1 MINANTMW
9 KELKELSIY
18 TQERMEQLPS
28 VKRVKPLIDS
38 ASYLIRQ
45 VEICENELSKIN
57 ALPLLFR
64 ERMKEEVRDWNR
76 QKTQYLRSLNQVI
89 NEL

>member
-1 MINANTMW
+1 MQQLNANFFWDEIRQVSALGNDQQDLDIT
-9 KELKELSIY
+9 KL
-18 TQERMEQLPS
+18 
-28 VKRVKPLIDS
+28 KPLIDS

-45 VEICENELSKIN
+45 VEICDNELSKIN

-64 ERMKEEVRDWNR
+64 ERMKDEVRDWDR

-89 NEL
+89 NQL

>member
-1 MINANTMW
+1 MINANTMCN
-9 KELKELSIY
+9 ELKELSIY

-28 VKRVKPLIDS
+28 IDQVKPLIDS

-45 VEICENELSKIN
+45 VEICDNELSKIN
-57 ALPLLFR
+57 ALPLLCR
-64 ERMKEEVRDWNR
+64 ERMKDEVRDWNH

-89 NEL
+89 TKL

>member
-9 KELKELSIY
+9 NELKELSIY

-45 VEICENELSKIN
+45 VEICDNELNKIN

-64 ERMKEEVRDWNR
+64 ERMKDEVRDWNR

>member
-9 KELKELSIY
+9 NELKELSIY
-18 TQERMEQLPS
+18 TQETQEQLPS
-28 VKRVKPLIDS
+28 IDRVKPLIDS

-45 VEICENELSKIN
+45 VEICDNEISKIN

-64 ERMKEEVRDWNR
+64 ERMSDEVRDWNR
-76 QKTQYLRSLNQVI
+76 QKTQFLRSLNQVI
-89 NEL
+89 TKL

>member
-1 MINANTMW
+1 MINASNTL
-9 KELKELSIY
+9 KELQELSIY
-18 TQERMEQLPS
+18 TQERKCQYLS
-28 VKRVKPLIDS
+28 IDRVKPLIDS

-45 VEICENELSKIN
+45 VEICDNEISKIN

-64 ERMKEEVRDWNR
+64 DRMKDEMRDWER

>member
-9 KELKELSIY
+9 NELKELSIY
-18 TQERMEQLPS
+18 TQERLEQLPS
-28 VKRVKPLIDS
+28 IDRVKPLIDS

-45 VEICENELSKIN
+45 VEICDNELSKIN
-57 ALPLLFR
+57 VLPLLFR
-64 ERMKEEVRDWNR
+64 LRMKDEVRDWNR

>member
-9 KELKELSIY
+9 NELKELSIY
-18 TQERMEQLPS
+18 TQETKEQLPS
-28 VKRVKPLIDS
+28 IDQVKPLIDS

-45 VEICENELSKIN
+45 VEICDNELSKIN

-64 ERMKEEVRDWNR
+64 ERMKDEVRDWNR
-76 QKTQYLRSLNQVI
+76 QKTQYLRSLKQVI
-89 NEL
+89 TQL

>member
-9 KELKELSIY
+9 NELKELSIY
-18 TQERMEQLPS
+18 TRERMEQLPS

-45 VEICENELSKIN
+45 VEICGHELSKIN

-64 ERMKEEVRDWNR
+64 ERMKDEVRDWQR

>member
-9 KELKELSIY
+9 NELKELSIY

-28 VKRVKPLIDS
+28 IDQVKPLIDS

-45 VEICENELSKIN
+45 VEICDNELRKIN

-64 ERMKEEVRDWNR
+64 ERMKDEVRDWNR
-76 QKTQYLRSLNQVI
+76 QKTQYLRSLNNVLTQ
-89 NEL
+89 L

>member
-1 MINANTMW
+1 MMNASNTLQ
-9 KELKELSIY
+9 ELQELSIY
-18 TQERMEQLPS
+18 TQDRKCQYLS
-28 VKRVKPLIDS
+28 IDRVKPLIDS

-45 VEICENELSKIN
+45 VEICDNELSKIN

-64 ERMKEEVRDWNR
+64 ERMKDEVRDWQR
-76 QKTQYLRSLNQVI
+76 QKTKYLLSLSQVI